1 MAPQTGSRLVGGR
14 VFLDGD
20 MERDFLIITH
30 DDHRNFRSRAD
41 LGHLIH
47 RLQCRDGGFVIHG
60 DDYVV
65 GADPGLR
72 RWTVR
77 GDIVN
82 DDPLNLIDPSAL
94 RVQRAISW
102 PLMPI

>member
-1 MAPQTGSRLVGGR
+1 MNWWPGI
-14 VFLDGD
+14 LDGD

-82 DDPLNLIDPSAL
+82 DDPESDRSSAL
-94 RVQRAISW
+94 RVQRAISR

>member
-1 MAPQTGSRLVGGR
+1 
-14 VFLDGD
+14 

-47 RLQCRDGGFVIHG
+47 RLQRRDGGFVIHG
-60 DDYVV
+60 DDHVV

-77 GDIVN
+77 GHIVN

-94 RVQRAISW
+94 RVQGGDVVLESTGPQGACFAVRLPVRSG
-102 PLMPI
+102 P

>member
-1 MAPQTGSRLVGGR
+1 
-14 VFLDGD
+14 

-30 DDHRNFRSRAD
+30 DDHRNFRTRAD

-47 RLQCRDGGFVIHG
+47 RLQRRDGGFVIHG

-65 GADPGLR
+65 GADPGLS

-77 GDIVN
+77 GHIVN
-82 DDPLNLIDPSAL
+82 DDPLNLIDPPPCACSGRSPAANADIAADHP
-94 RVQRAISW
+94 AIADQF
-102 PLMPI
+102 IHNFGR

>member
-1 MAPQTGSRLVGGR
+1 MVAGYSS
-14 VFLDGD
+14 DGD

-94 RVQRAISW
+94 RVQRAISR